1 VVSQTPNKFPAQN
14 KKMSLKKEIKYF
26 LLLKLLP
33 PVIYIFLKVYTGT
46 LELKVEN
53 ADAVLDH
60 VKRGGRF
67 IMASWH
73 QRFFGGFFLPKA
85 LRMRPCIM
93 ISRSRDGDFIADV
106 VRRIGWEIVRG
117 SGSRGGKEALREMV
131 AGVLETKIGG
141 HIVDGP
147 TGPPRIVKAGIIA
160 LAQKTGAAIT
170 PTCVSYENPWIFN
183 SWDRF
188 MIPKPFSGVLLR
200 FGPLQHVPA
209 EMNDQEFEDC
219 RIGVEQQVGRV
230 YEEVDRYWAERRKPR
245 TGYSCIPVE

>member
-1 VVSQTPNKFPAQN
+1 MALT
-14 KKMSLKKEIKYF
+14 KEIKYF
-26 LLLKLLP
+26 LLLKLLI
-33 PVIYIFLKVYTGT
+33 PVVYLFLNLYTKT
-46 LELKVEN
+46 LQLKVEN
-53 ADAVLDH
+53 SEQVLEH

-73 QRFFGGFFLPKA
+73 QRFFGGFFLPRA

-106 VRRIGWEIVRG
+106 VRRIGWEIIRG
-117 SGSRGGKEALREMV
+117 SSSRGGKEALRDMV
-131 AGVLETKIGG
+131 AGVIETKIGG

-147 TGPPRIVKAGIIA
+147 TGPPRIVKPGIIA
-160 LAQKTGAAIT
+160 LAQKTGAAIS

-200 FGPLQHVPA
+200 FGPLELIPA
-209 EMNDQEFEDC
+209 EMNEKEFEDC
-219 RIGVEQQVGRV
+219 RLRVENQLAQV
-230 YEEVDRYWAERRKPR
+230 YE
-245 TGYSCIPVE
+245 